1 MGPCTAL
8 TGRASAKA
16 EAMAVPL
23 RNCRRDAFERES
35 KVGLAMSGKRFIWVQ
50 RSLSSH
56 IELIL
61 PITRAK
67 YELLAPQKKR
77 EALRERLPEL
87 ST

>member
-1 MGPCTAL
+1 
-8 TGRASAKA
+8 
-16 EAMAVPL
+16 
-23 RNCRRDAFERES
+23 
-35 KVGLAMSGKRFIWVQ
+35 MSGKRFIWVQ